1 MTRLPEMDKLMRAWG
16 EWATQ
21 RDEGTRGYPK
31 SAAHTRLTP
40 SSTVSGRLPDDPIFS
55 EIDQIMCELKAYC
68 CRITKKTDPDYLLYR
83 IGWLWY
89 AANLPE
95 GRIMT
100 LCHINITTLYNKL
113 FRLRGLVA
121 AKMSERRK

>member
-1 MTRLPEMDKLMRAWG
+1 MRLPEMDKLMKSWG
-16 EWATQ
+16 EWTTQ
-21 RDEGTRGYPK
+21 REEGTRGYPK
-31 SAAHTRLTP
+31 SAPYTKVTP
-40 SSTVSGRLPDDPIFS
+40 SATTPGRLPDDPIFS
-55 EIDQIMCELKAYC
+55 EVDQIMCELKAYC
-68 CRITKKTDPDYLLYR
+68 SKITKKTDPDYRLYR

>member
-1 MTRLPEMDKLMRAWG
+1 MRLPEMDKLMKAWG
-16 EWATQ
+16 EWTTQ
-21 RDEGTRGYPK
+21 REEGTRGYPK
-31 SAAHTRLTP
+31 SAPYTKVVPSATTP
-40 SSTVSGRLPDDPIFS
+40 GRLPEDPIFS
-55 EIDQIMCELKAYC
+55 EVDQIMCELKAYC
-68 CRITKKTDPDYLLYR
+68 SKITKKTDPDYRLYR

-100 LCHINITTLYNKL
+100 LCRINITTLYNKL

>member
-1 MTRLPEMDKLMRAWG
+1 MDKLMRAWG

-55 EIDQIMCELKAYC
+55 EIDQIMCELKAHC
-68 CRITKKTDPDYLLYR
+68 KKITKKTDPDHLLYR

-113 FRLRGLVA
+113 FRLRGVVKSKLS
-121 AKMSERRK
+121 KG